1 MIKDS
6 FIASLADLGPAA
18 EGLAGALLT
27 PPEVS
32 VRINPAKPP
41 CALPAPEAGE
51 VPWHPGGRYLAER
64 PLFTLDPALHQGR
77 YYAQDASSMFVAE
90 AVRQFLGDAAEPLLV
105 LDACAAPGGKST
117 AVADVLPEG
126 SVLVSNEIVPKRAA
140 ALRENVIKWGFPGAI
155 VTRGDAD
162 AMVRSGL
169 QFDLI
174 IADVPCSGEGMMR
187 KEPEAAAQWSPG
199 LVAECAALQSEIIA
213 TLWQALRPGGLMIYS
228 TCTFN
233 RSEDEEQLL
242 RAIDT
247 LEAESI
253 PLHADPAWGIL
264 PSLDSR
270 VNACRFFPGRVRG
283 EGLFMAALRKPG
295 DAPLAL
301 ASLSLKGSA
310 KGSKKGTKKASRTDP
325 AEKEAIAKAST
336 WVIPDFSV
344 LTITDGRVNASTPAV
359 AAVAARLKETTDVI
373 YESVAVATVKGRDLI
388 PLQSLALSP
397 AIRAGAFPTV
407 SLTLAE
413 ALTYLRRD
421 TLTLPADTPR
431 GIVLLT
437 FDSLP
442 LGFAKH
448 LGNRTN
454 NLYPPDWRI
463 LLH

>member
-18 EGLAGALLT
+18 EGLAEALLT

-41 CALPAPEAGE
+41 CALPAPEAGS
-51 VPWHPGGRYLAER
+51 VPWHHGGRYLAER

-77 YYAQDASSMFVAE
+77 YYVQDASSMFVAE
-90 AVRQFLGDAAEPLLV
+90 AVRQLLGDSAEPLLV

-117 AVADVLPEG
+117 AVADALPEG

-155 VTRGDAD
+155 VARGDAE
-162 AMVRSGL
+162 ALVRSGL

-199 LVAECAALQSEIIA
+199 LVAECAALQGEIVA

-242 RAIDT
+242 RAVDS
-247 LEAESI
+247 LGAESI
-253 PLHADPAWGIL
+253 PLRVDPSWGIL

-270 VNACRFFPGRVRG
+270 LSALRFLPGRVRG
-283 EGLFMAALRKPG
+283 EGLFMGALRKPG

-301 ASLSLKGSA
+301 ASLSLKGSS
-310 KGSKKGTKKASRTDP
+310 KGSKKGTKKASRPDP
-325 AEKEAIAKAST
+325 AEKEAIAKATT
-336 WVIPDFSV
+336 WVSPAFSV

-359 AAVAARLKETTDVI
+359 AAVAARLKEATDVI

-388 PLQSLALSP
+388 PLQALAQSP
-397 AIRAGAFPTV
+397 ALRAGAFPTV
-407 SLTLAE
+407 DLPQSE
-413 ALTYLRRD
+413 ALAYLRRD
-421 TLTLPADTPR
+421 TLTLPAGTPR